1 MEQGKIGLV
10 VEGGGMKCAYNAGIL
25 DAFLDAGISFD
36 YCIGVSAGSGNL
48 ASYLAGQRGR
58 NLRFFTEHIHSPRY
72 FGLKSLMKTGD
83 LFGLQYIYGELTC
96 AEGQDPLDF
105 NAFMKNPAEYEAV
118 VTNALTGKPEYFGR
132 EMMKQDE
139 YRLIMASS
147 ASRMP
152 SLNPRVKDVTS
163 LASLS
168 SDAQSLNFSKVSCCA
183 CVSVPMLIVCLLGGM
198 GFGDVKLY
206 FVLGL
211 LLGWQKTLVLF
222 LFSAVLGAAGS
233 LIVMAV
239 RKRKARG
246 EGEDAAD
253 NIPENSTD
261 PDMVT
266 DESTDPDR
274 VTDGSTDPDA
284 ISEDMTNSDIVRGE
298 TTDIDASARNA
309 AKIEQTPEED
319 TPSDKNR
326 GKARKF
332 FKKRGEEGEE
342 REDAF
347 TRAAKR
353 GSAVPFGPF
362 IALAT
367 VVALYGGDA
376 IISFYARILRL

>member
-1 MEQGKIGLV
+1 MALDITLYILSALTGLAIGSFLNVCIYRLPRGEFFSRARSYCPKCSAPIRARDNIPLISYIVLRGK
-10 VEGGGMKCAYNAGIL
+10 CR
-25 DAFLDAGISFD
+25 S
-36 YCIGVSAGSGNL
+36 C
-48 ASYLAGQRGR
+48 GQP
-58 NLRFFTEHIHSPRY
+58 ISPRY
-72 FGLKSLMKTGD
+72 
-83 LFGLQYIYGELTC
+83 
-96 AEGQDPLDF
+96 P
-105 NAFMKNPAEYEAV
+105 V
-118 VTNALTGKPEYFGR
+118 VEALTAALFIANFAYFGVHPLTIVWDIAVCALITAAFIDLDTF
-132 EMMKQDE
+132 EIPDSAILVLLVLGAVTFAPFGGVSWQDK
-139 YRLIMASS
+139 LIG
-147 ASRMP
+147 
-152 SLNPRVKDVTS
+152 
-163 LASLS
+163 
-168 SDAQSLNFSKVSCCA
+168 CA

-233 LIVMAV
+233 LIVVAV
-239 RKRKARG
+239 RKRKAAS

-253 NIPENSTD
+253 NIPESSTD
-261 PDMVT
+261 PDTISEETT
-266 DESTDPDR
+266 DPDRATDGSTDPDAISEDTTNSDIMR
-274 VTDGSTDPDA
+274 DEATDPDA
-284 ISEDMTNSDIVRGE
+284 ISEDMTNSDIMRGE
-298 TTDIDASARNA
+298 TTDTDASARNVT
-309 AKIEQTPEED
+309 KTEQTHEED

-326 GKARKF
+326 GKARIF

-376 IISFYARILRL
+376 IISFYARILGL

>member
-1 MEQGKIGLV
+1 MALDITLYILSALTGLAIGSFLNVCIYRLPRGEFFSRARSYCPKCSAPIRARDNIPLISYIVLRGK
-10 VEGGGMKCAYNAGIL
+10 CR
-25 DAFLDAGISFD
+25 S
-36 YCIGVSAGSGNL
+36 C
-48 ASYLAGQRGR
+48 GQP
-58 NLRFFTEHIHSPRY
+58 ISPRY
-72 FGLKSLMKTGD
+72 
-83 LFGLQYIYGELTC
+83 
-96 AEGQDPLDF
+96 P
-105 NAFMKNPAEYEAV
+105 V
-118 VTNALTGKPEYFGR
+118 VEALTAALFIANFAYFGVHPLTIVWDIAVCALITAAFIDLDTF
-132 EMMKQDE
+132 EIPDSAILVLLVLGAVTFAPFGGVSWQDK
-139 YRLIMASS
+139 LIG
-147 ASRMP
+147 
-152 SLNPRVKDVTS
+152 
-163 LASLS
+163 
-168 SDAQSLNFSKVSCCA
+168 CA

-253 NIPENSTD
+253 NIPESSTD
-261 PDMVT
+261 PDT
-266 DESTDPDR
+266 ISEETTDPDR
-274 VTDGSTDPDA
+274 VTDGSTVPDA
-284 ISEDMTNSDIVRGE
+284 ISEDMTNSDIMRDETTGSGAISEGTTDPDIMRDE
-298 TTDIDASARNA
+298 TTDIDALARNA

-319 TPSDKNR
+319 IPSDKNR
-326 GKARKF
+326 GKARIF

-376 IISFYARILRL
+376 IISFYARILGL

>member
-1 MEQGKIGLV
+1 MALDITLYILSALTGLAIGSFLNVCIYRLPRGEFFSRARSYCPKCSAPIRARDNIPLISYIVLRGK
-10 VEGGGMKCAYNAGIL
+10 CR
-25 DAFLDAGISFD
+25 S
-36 YCIGVSAGSGNL
+36 C
-48 ASYLAGQRGR
+48 GQP
-58 NLRFFTEHIHSPRY
+58 ISPRY
-72 FGLKSLMKTGD
+72 
-83 LFGLQYIYGELTC
+83 
-96 AEGQDPLDF
+96 P
-105 NAFMKNPAEYEAV
+105 V
-118 VTNALTGKPEYFGR
+118 VEALTAALFIANFAYFGVHPLTIVWDIAVCALITAAFIDLDTF
-132 EMMKQDE
+132 EIPDSAILVLLVLGAVTFAPFGGVSWQDK
-139 YRLIMASS
+139 LIG
-147 ASRMP
+147 
-152 SLNPRVKDVTS
+152 
-163 LASLS
+163 
-168 SDAQSLNFSKVSCCA
+168 CA

-239 RKRKARG
+239 RKRKAASG
-246 EGEDAAD
+246 GEDAAD
-253 NIPENSTD
+253 NIPESSTD

-266 DESTDPDR
+266 DGSTDHDM

-284 ISEDMTNSDIVRGE
+284 ISEDMTNSDIMRGE
-298 TTDIDASARNA
+298 TTDIDALARNVT
-309 AKIEQTPEED
+309 KTEQTPEED

-326 GKARKF
+326 GKARIF
-332 FKKRGEEGEE
+332 FKRRGEEGEE

-376 IISFYARILRL
+376 IISFYARILGL

>member
-1 MEQGKIGLV
+1 MALDITLYILSALTGLAIGSFLNVCIYRLPRGEFFSRARSYCPKCSAPIRARDNIPLISYIVLRGK
-10 VEGGGMKCAYNAGIL
+10 CR
-25 DAFLDAGISFD
+25 S
-36 YCIGVSAGSGNL
+36 C
-48 ASYLAGQRGR
+48 GQP
-58 NLRFFTEHIHSPRY
+58 ISPRY
-72 FGLKSLMKTGD
+72 
-83 LFGLQYIYGELTC
+83 
-96 AEGQDPLDF
+96 P
-105 NAFMKNPAEYEAV
+105 V
-118 VTNALTGKPEYFGR
+118 VEALTAALFIANFAYFGVHPLTIVWDIAVCALITAAFIDLDTF
-132 EMMKQDE
+132 EIPDSAILVLLVLGAVTFAPFGGVSWQDK
-139 YRLIMASS
+139 LIG
-147 ASRMP
+147 
-152 SLNPRVKDVTS
+152 
-163 LASLS
+163 
-168 SDAQSLNFSKVSCCA
+168 CA

-239 RKRKARG
+239 RKRKAASG
-246 EGEDAAD
+246 GEDAAD
-253 NIPENSTD
+253 NIPESSTD
-261 PDMVT
+261 PGMVT
-266 DESTDPDR
+266 DGSTDPDR
-274 VTDGSTDPDA
+274 ATDGSTDPDA
-284 ISEDMTNSDIVRGE
+284 ISEDMTNSDIMRDETTGSGAIFKGTTDPDIMRGE

-309 AKIEQTPEED
+309 TKAEQTHEED
-319 TPSDKNR
+319 ASSCKNR
-326 GKARKF
+326 GKARIF

-376 IISFYARILRL
+376 IISFYARILGL

>member
-1 MEQGKIGLV
+1 MALDITLYILSALTGLAIGSFLNVCIYRLPRGEFFSRARSYCPKCSAPIRARDNIPLISYIFLRGK
-10 VEGGGMKCAYNAGIL
+10 CR
-25 DAFLDAGISFD
+25 S
-36 YCIGVSAGSGNL
+36 C
-48 ASYLAGQRGR
+48 GQP
-58 NLRFFTEHIHSPRY
+58 ISPRY
-72 FGLKSLMKTGD
+72 
-83 LFGLQYIYGELTC
+83 
-96 AEGQDPLDF
+96 P
-105 NAFMKNPAEYEAV
+105 V
-118 VTNALTGKPEYFGR
+118 VEALTAALFIANFAYFGVHPLTIVWDIAVCALITAAFIDLDTF
-132 EMMKQDE
+132 EIPDSAILVLLVLGAVTFAPFGGVSWQDK
-139 YRLIMASS
+139 LIG
-147 ASRMP
+147 
-152 SLNPRVKDVTS
+152 
-163 LASLS
+163 
-168 SDAQSLNFSKVSCCA
+168 CA

-253 NIPENSTD
+253 NIPES
-261 PDMVT
+261 
-266 DESTDPDR
+266 STDPDR
-274 VTDGSTDPDA
+274 ATDGSTDPDA
-284 ISEDMTNSDIVRGE
+284 ISEDMTNSDIMRGE
-298 TTDIDASARNA
+298 TTDIDPSARNA

-319 TPSDKNR
+319 IPSDKNR
-326 GKARKF
+326 GKARIF

-376 IISFYARILRL
+376 IISFYARILGL

>member
-1 MEQGKIGLV
+1 MALDITLYILSALTGLAIGSFLNVCIYRLPRGEFFSRARSYCPKCSAPIRARDNIPLISYIVLRGK
-10 VEGGGMKCAYNAGIL
+10 CR
-25 DAFLDAGISFD
+25 S
-36 YCIGVSAGSGNL
+36 C
-48 ASYLAGQRGR
+48 GQP
-58 NLRFFTEHIHSPRY
+58 ISPRY
-72 FGLKSLMKTGD
+72 
-83 LFGLQYIYGELTC
+83 
-96 AEGQDPLDF
+96 P
-105 NAFMKNPAEYEAV
+105 V
-118 VTNALTGKPEYFGR
+118 VEALTAALFIANFAYFGVHPLTIVWDIAVCALITAAFIDLDTF
-132 EMMKQDE
+132 EIPDSAILVLLVLGAVTFAPFGGVSWQDK
-139 YRLIMASS
+139 LIG
-147 ASRMP
+147 
-152 SLNPRVKDVTS
+152 
-163 LASLS
+163 
-168 SDAQSLNFSKVSCCA
+168 CA

-253 NIPENSTD
+253 NIPESSTD
-261 PDMVT
+261 PDT
-266 DESTDPDR
+266 ISEETTDPDR
-274 VTDGSTDPDA
+274 VTNGSTDPDA
-284 ISEDMTNSDIVRGE
+284 ISEDMTNSDIVRDEATVLDAISEDTTNFDIVRGE
-298 TTDIDASARNA
+298 TTDIDASARNVT
-309 AKIEQTPEED
+309 KTEQTPEED
-319 TPSDKNR
+319 TSSCKNR
-326 GKARKF
+326 GKARIF

-376 IISFYARILRL
+376 IISFYARILGL

>member
-1 MEQGKIGLV
+1 MALDITLYILSALTGLAIGSFLNVCIYRLPRGEFFSRARSYCPKCSAPIRARDNIPLISYIVLRGK
-10 VEGGGMKCAYNAGIL
+10 CR
-25 DAFLDAGISFD
+25 S
-36 YCIGVSAGSGNL
+36 C
-48 ASYLAGQRGR
+48 GQP
-58 NLRFFTEHIHSPRY
+58 ISPRY
-72 FGLKSLMKTGD
+72 
-83 LFGLQYIYGELTC
+83 
-96 AEGQDPLDF
+96 P
-105 NAFMKNPAEYEAV
+105 V
-118 VTNALTGKPEYFGR
+118 VEALTAALFIANFAYFGVHPLTIVWDIAVCALITAAFIDLDTF
-132 EMMKQDE
+132 EIPDSAILVLLVLGAVTFAPFGGVSWQDK
-139 YRLIMASS
+139 LIG
-147 ASRMP
+147 
-152 SLNPRVKDVTS
+152 
-163 LASLS
+163 
-168 SDAQSLNFSKVSCCA
+168 CA
-183 CVSVPMLIVCLLGGM
+183 CVSVPMLTVCLLGGM

-233 LIVMAV
+233 LIVVAV
-239 RKRKARG
+239 RKRKAG
-246 EGEDAAD
+246 GGGEDAAD
-253 NIPENSTD
+253 NIPESPTD

-274 VTDGSTDPDA
+274 ATDGSTDPDA
-284 ISEDMTNSDIVRGE
+284 IFEDTTNSDIMRGE

-319 TPSDKNR
+319 ISSCKNR
-326 GKARKF
+326 GKARIF

-376 IISFYARILRL
+376 IISFYARILGL

>member
-1 MEQGKIGLV
+1 MALDITLYILSALTGLAIGSFLNVCIYRLPRGEFFSRARSYCPKCSAPIRARDNIPLISYIVLRGK
-10 VEGGGMKCAYNAGIL
+10 CR
-25 DAFLDAGISFD
+25 S
-36 YCIGVSAGSGNL
+36 C
-48 ASYLAGQRGR
+48 GQP
-58 NLRFFTEHIHSPRY
+58 ISPRY
-72 FGLKSLMKTGD
+72 
-83 LFGLQYIYGELTC
+83 
-96 AEGQDPLDF
+96 P
-105 NAFMKNPAEYEAV
+105 V
-118 VTNALTGKPEYFGR
+118 VEALTAALFIANFAYFGVHPLTIVWDIAVCALITAAFIDLDTF
-132 EMMKQDE
+132 EIPDSAILVLLVLGAVTFAPFGGVSWQDK
-139 YRLIMASS
+139 LIG
-147 ASRMP
+147 
-152 SLNPRVKDVTS
+152 
-163 LASLS
+163 
-168 SDAQSLNFSKVSCCA
+168 CA

-239 RKRKARG
+239 RKRKAGSG
-246 EGEDAAD
+246 EEDAAD
-253 NIPENSTD
+253 NIPESSTD

-266 DESTDPDR
+266 EETTDHDR
-274 VTDGSTDPDA
+274 ATDGSTDPDA
-284 ISEDMTNSDIVRGE
+284 ISEDMTNSDIMRDEATESGAISE
-298 TTDIDASARNA
+298 DMTNSDIMRDEATDIDALARNA

-319 TPSDKNR
+319 ISSCKNR
-326 GKARKF
+326 GKARIF

-376 IISFYARILRL
+376 IISFYARILGL

>member
-1 MEQGKIGLV
+1 MALDITLYILSALTGLAIGSFLNVCIYRLPRGEFFSRARSYCPKCSAPIRARDNIPLISYIVLRGK
-10 VEGGGMKCAYNAGIL
+10 CR
-25 DAFLDAGISFD
+25 S
-36 YCIGVSAGSGNL
+36 C
-48 ASYLAGQRGR
+48 GQP
-58 NLRFFTEHIHSPRY
+58 ISPRY
-72 FGLKSLMKTGD
+72 
-83 LFGLQYIYGELTC
+83 
-96 AEGQDPLDF
+96 P
-105 NAFMKNPAEYEAV
+105 V
-118 VTNALTGKPEYFGR
+118 VEALTAALFIANFAYFGVHPLTIVWDIAVCALITAAFIDLDTF
-132 EMMKQDE
+132 EIPDSAILVLLVLGAVTFAPFGGVSWQDK
-139 YRLIMASS
+139 LIG
-147 ASRMP
+147 
-152 SLNPRVKDVTS
+152 
-163 LASLS
+163 
-168 SDAQSLNFSKVSCCA
+168 CA

-253 NIPENSTD
+253 NIPESSTD
-261 PDMVT
+261 PDTISEETT
-266 DESTDPDR
+266 DHDR
-274 VTDGSTDPDA
+274 ATDGSTDPDA
-284 ISEDMTNSDIVRGE
+284 ISEDMTNSDIMRDETTGSGAISEGTTDPDIMRDE
-298 TTDIDASARNA
+298 TTDIDALARNA

-319 TPSDKNR
+319 ISSCKNR
-326 GKARKF
+326 GKARIF

-376 IISFYARILRL
+376 IISFYARILGL

>member
-1 MEQGKIGLV
+1 MALDITLYILSALTGLAIGSFLNVCIYRLPRGEFFSRARSYCPKCSAPIRARDNIPLISYIVLRGK
-10 VEGGGMKCAYNAGIL
+10 CRT
-25 DAFLDAGISFD
+25 
-36 YCIGVSAGSGNL
+36 C
-48 ASYLAGQRGR
+48 GQP
-58 NLRFFTEHIHSPRY
+58 ISPRY
-72 FGLKSLMKTGD
+72 
-83 LFGLQYIYGELTC
+83 
-96 AEGQDPLDF
+96 P
-105 NAFMKNPAEYEAV
+105 V
-118 VTNALTGKPEYFGR
+118 VEALTAALFIANFAYFGVHPLTIVWDIAVCALITAAFIDLDTF
-132 EMMKQDE
+132 EIPDSAILVLLVLGAVTFAPFGGVSWQDK
-139 YRLIMASS
+139 LIG
-147 ASRMP
+147 
-152 SLNPRVKDVTS
+152 
-163 LASLS
+163 
-168 SDAQSLNFSKVSCCA
+168 CA

-233 LIVMAV
+233 LIVVAV
-239 RKRKARG
+239 RKRKAGSG
-246 EGEDAAD
+246 EEDAAD
-253 NIPENSTD
+253 NIPESSTD
-261 PDMVT
+261 PDT
-266 DESTDPDR
+266 ISEETTDPDR
-274 VTDGSTDPDA
+274 ATDGSTDPDA
-284 ISEDMTNSDIVRGE
+284 ISEDTTNSDIMRDEATGSGAISE
-298 TTDIDASARNA
+298 DTTNSDIMRDEATDIDASARNA

-326 GKARKF
+326 GKARIF

-376 IISFYARILRL
+376 IISFYARILGL

>member
-1 MEQGKIGLV
+1 MALDITLYILSALTGLAIGSFLNVCIYRLPRGEFFSRARSYCPKCSAPIRARDNIPLISYIVLRGK
-10 VEGGGMKCAYNAGIL
+10 CR
-25 DAFLDAGISFD
+25 S
-36 YCIGVSAGSGNL
+36 C
-48 ASYLAGQRGR
+48 GQP
-58 NLRFFTEHIHSPRY
+58 ISPRY
-72 FGLKSLMKTGD
+72 
-83 LFGLQYIYGELTC
+83 
-96 AEGQDPLDF
+96 P
-105 NAFMKNPAEYEAV
+105 V
-118 VTNALTGKPEYFGR
+118 VEALTAALFIANFAYFGVHPLTIVWDIAVCALITAAFIDLDTF
-132 EMMKQDE
+132 EIPDSAILVLLVLGAVTFAPFGGVSWQDK
-139 YRLIMASS
+139 LIG
-147 ASRMP
+147 
-152 SLNPRVKDVTS
+152 
-163 LASLS
+163 
-168 SDAQSLNFSKVSCCA
+168 CA

-239 RKRKARG
+239 RKRKAAS

-253 NIPENSTD
+253 NIPESSTD
-261 PDMVT
+261 PDRAT
-266 DESTDPDR
+266 DGSTDPDR
-274 VTDGSTDPDA
+274 VTDGSTDLDA
-284 ISEDMTNSDIVRGE
+284 ISEDMTNSDIMRGE
-298 TTDIDASARNA
+298 TTDIDASARNVT
-309 AKIEQTPEED
+309 KTEQTHEED
-319 TPSDKNR
+319 ASSCKNR
-326 GKARKF
+326 GKARIF

-376 IISFYARILRL
+376 IISFYARILGL

>member
-1 MEQGKIGLV
+1 MALDITLYILSALTGLAIGSFLNVCIYRLPRGEFFSRARSYCPKCSAPIRARDNIPLISYIVLRGK
-10 VEGGGMKCAYNAGIL
+10 CR
-25 DAFLDAGISFD
+25 S
-36 YCIGVSAGSGNL
+36 C
-48 ASYLAGQRGR
+48 GQP
-58 NLRFFTEHIHSPRY
+58 ISPRY
-72 FGLKSLMKTGD
+72 
-83 LFGLQYIYGELTC
+83 
-96 AEGQDPLDF
+96 P
-105 NAFMKNPAEYEAV
+105 V
-118 VTNALTGKPEYFGR
+118 VEALTAALFIANFAYFGVHPLTIVWDIAVCALITAAFIDLDTF
-132 EMMKQDE
+132 EIPDSAILVLLVLGAVTFAPFGGVSWQDK
-139 YRLIMASS
+139 LIG
-147 ASRMP
+147 
-152 SLNPRVKDVTS
+152 
-163 LASLS
+163 
-168 SDAQSLNFSKVSCCA
+168 CA

-239 RKRKARG
+239 RKRKAVS

-253 NIPENSTD
+253 NIPESSTD

-274 VTDGSTDPDA
+274 ATDGSTDPYA
-284 ISEDMTNSDIVRGE
+284 ISEDMTNSDIMRGE
-298 TTDIDASARNA
+298 ATDIDASARNVT
-309 AKIEQTPEED
+309 KTEQTPEED
-319 TPSDKNR
+319 IPSDKNR
-326 GKARKF
+326 GKARIF

-376 IISFYARILRL
+376 IISFYARILGL

>member
-1 MEQGKIGLV
+1 MALDITLYILSALTGLAIGSFLNVCIYRLPRGEFFSRARSYCPKCSAPIRARDNIPLISYIVLRGK
-10 VEGGGMKCAYNAGIL
+10 CR
-25 DAFLDAGISFD
+25 S
-36 YCIGVSAGSGNL
+36 C
-48 ASYLAGQRGR
+48 GQP
-58 NLRFFTEHIHSPRY
+58 ISPRY
-72 FGLKSLMKTGD
+72 
-83 LFGLQYIYGELTC
+83 
-96 AEGQDPLDF
+96 P
-105 NAFMKNPAEYEAV
+105 V
-118 VTNALTGKPEYFGR
+118 VEALTAALFIANFAYFGVHPLTIVWDIAVCALITAAFIDLDTF
-132 EMMKQDE
+132 EIPDSAILVLLVLGAVTFAPFGGVSWQDK
-139 YRLIMASS
+139 LIG
-147 ASRMP
+147 
-152 SLNPRVKDVTS
+152 
-163 LASLS
+163 
-168 SDAQSLNFSKVSCCA
+168 CA

-233 LIVMAV
+233 LIVVAV

-253 NIPENSTD
+253 NIPESSTD
-261 PDMVT
+261 PDT
-266 DESTDPDR
+266 ISEETTDPDR
-274 VTDGSTDPDA
+274 VTDGSTVPDA
-284 ISEDMTNSDIVRGE
+284 ISEDMTNSDIMRDE
-298 TTDIDASARNA
+298 TTDIDASAQNA

-319 TPSDKNR
+319 ISSCKNR
-326 GKARKF
+326 GKARIF

-376 IISFYARILRL
+376 IISFYARILGL